1 MAIKSPN
8 ETVLYVAIRAL
19 KFTGFW
25 KPQHWESGLKTFYK
39 VFTTV
44 MFVVLITIASFVII
58 AVIRMPTSAPTFLE
72 NVFLMFALINANFKA
87 INLIASRDSIIEM
100 LDITQE
106 DSWKISKTEEE
117 KKVRDSYNKTIR

>member
-1 MAIKSPN
+1 MVNKGQN
-8 ETVLYVAIRAL
+8 EAVLNVAIRAL

-25 KPQHWESGLKTFYK
+25 KPQHWEGGLKTFYK
-39 VFTTV
+39 CFTTA
-44 MFVVLITIASFVII
+44 MFAVLITIALFVII
-58 AVIRMPTSAPTFLE
+58 AVIKMPTSAPTFLE

-87 INLIASRDSIIEM
+87 INLIASRRSLIEL

-106 DSWKISKTEEE
+106 DSWRISKTEEE